1 MAKKKDKPLR
11 SFWASHFLWCELA
24 VVAIAWGLFVAWG
37 VRWGGHDQ
45 LIDFMADRRG
55 TIYGVLAGIFG
66 SLLGFAIAAEAIVL
80 SLSGSDKLS
89 VVRSSKHY
97 PTLWRVFRW
106 TIRTLA
112 LATVAALIAL
122 LLDRDKQPWMA
133 WLYGCAFFTF
143 LAIAQLARTIWVLE
157 QVVHV
162 VSTPS
167 TKESSNNG

>member
-1 MAKKKDKPLR
+1 MAKKKNMPLR
-11 SFWASHFLWCELA
+11 GFWAQHFLWCESI
-24 VVAIAWGLFVAWG
+24 VVALAWGLFVTWG
-37 VRWGGHDQ
+37 VWCGGHEQ
-45 LIDFMADRRG
+45 LLEFMAGRRG

-66 SLLGFAIAAEAIVL
+66 SLLGFAIAAETIVL

-89 VVRSSKHY
+89 VVRSSEHY

-133 WLYGCAFFTF
+133 WLYVCAFFTL
-143 LAIAQLARTIWVLE
+143 LAIAHLARTIWVLE
-157 QVVHV
+157 QVVDV